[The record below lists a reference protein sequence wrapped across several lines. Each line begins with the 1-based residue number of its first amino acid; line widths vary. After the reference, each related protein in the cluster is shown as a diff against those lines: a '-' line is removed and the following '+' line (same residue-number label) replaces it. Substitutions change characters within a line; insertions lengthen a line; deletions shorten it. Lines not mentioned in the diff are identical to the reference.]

1 MEAGPMAD
9 VRGPLLTGLR
19 HSLAVKVH
27 PVDVAIS
34 LGLAAISLLPYV
46 SGASDVGPP
55 STLTVFLLLLES
67 LPLIVRRRYPLESM
81 LIVVSATIVQ
91 IGILPAGAVLQSGL
105 GILVATYTIGERLD
119 RRLSLGLTALTA
131 VLVAILFVGHAGL
144 LDALQSLIQTEL
156 ILGVAWLLGDAS
168 RIRRLYTVAL
178 EERAELEERER
189 EERTRRAIVE
199 ERERIARELHDI
211 VTHHV
216 SVIVIQAGGG
226 SRAIDRRPEEARSA
240 FEVIARTGRQ
250 ALSDMR
256 RMLGILG
263 ERERE
268 GNDPMPGLESL
279 DGLLAEVRAAG
290 LPVELTVHGQVRPL
304 DPGLELSAYRIIQE
318 SLTNSLRHARGGSAQ
333 VTVRYAP
340 AGLDIAIDDERGPGM
355 APAVEAEHEG
365 RGLVG
370 MRERVAMFRGTFQ
383 AQPTPTGFRVT
394 AHLPADQAI
403 PAS

>member
-1 MEAGPMAD
+1 M
-9 VRGPLLTGLR
+9 
-19 HSLAVKVH
+19 
-27 PVDVAIS
+27 
-34 LGLAAISLLPYV
+34 
-46 SGASDVGPP
+46 
-55 STLTVFLLLLES
+55 FLLLLES

-81 LIVVSATIVQ
+81 LIVVSATVVQ

-131 VLVAILFVGHAGL
+131 VLVGVLFVGHAGL
-144 LDALQSLIQTEL
+144 SEALQSLIQTEL
-156 ILGVAWLLGDAS
+156 ILGVAWLLGDAT

-178 EERAELEERER
+178 EERAQLDERER

-240 FEVIARTGRQ
+240 FDVIARTGRQ

-263 ERERE
+263 ERERAR
-268 GNDPMPGLESL
+268 NDPMPRLESL
-279 DGLLAEVRAAG
+279 DGLLDEVRAAG
-290 LPVELTVHGQVRPL
+290 LPVELTVHGHVRPL

-318 SLTNSLRHARGGSAQ
+318 SLTNSLRHARGGRAE
-333 VTVRYAP
+333 VTVRYGP
-340 AGLDIAIDDERGPGM
+340 AGLDIAIDDERGPGQ
-355 APAVEAEHEG
+355 AAAVEAAHEG

-370 MRERVAMFRGTFQ
+370 MRERVAMFRGTFA

-394 AHLPADQAI
+394 AHLPVDEAV